1 MAATI
6 EKVRVADDR
15 FGSQWGVRVN
25 DYKLDGT
32 MLDLQDLLV
41 GVSQQRAYAIESEVW
56 PLEEIISKRNTKLV
70 NYGKVL
76 QVLTELQSQF
86 TEEDDPGV
94 TRKVYIGSVLSD
106 DFSATDFWA
115 IMAELGR
122 SGGSGTELEL
132 SATKS
137 QTDGY
142 VSRCKS
148 NIDTMNNDAQK
159 DMTRLQSVV
168 DRRDESYSTATS
180 LMSSV
185 SDTRSSLIKNL

>member
-32 MLDLQDLLV
+32 LLDLQDLLV

-56 PLEEIISKRNTKLV
+56 PLEDIISRRNTKLV

-76 QVLTELQSQF
+76 QVLTELQSLF
-86 TEEDDPGV
+86 TDDVEAGT

-122 SGGSGTELEL
+122 SGGSGTELE
-132 SATKS
+132 ATKS